1 MLQKGT
7 GRSVVELVVAVPESV
22 VVVLEV
28 KDAVAKH
35 RRRYETNHRWVVEVN
50 LP

>member
-7 GRSVVELVVAVPESV
+7 GRSVVELVLAVPESV

-35 RRRYETNHRWVVEVN
+35 RRRYEPIIDFLRAEWWR
-50 LP
+50 